1 MLFLAAADRA
11 LLCTLTMF
19 PFVDVHHSG
28 DDPARFCNVESIQD
42 NFRYP
47 AVDLRAA
54 NGYYYYLG
62 RCIYQRWYDPRRY
75 GFSSI
80 GSPNGILGNT
90 ATDSFL
96 FPVSVDQVFNFKSC
110 DYSSSTEPPATYRA
124 IPRFVLGGTL
134 LILAV
139 IPPLR
144 QSVEMYKVTKRF
156 QTNRT
161 MELLVRE
168 GAVYFV
174 VYVSLLSFLI
184 FLIARTFSLDL
195 GTCFSISSTRSI
207 FPSSISCCS
216 WTRLVIRSAVL

>member
-19 PFVDVHHSG
+19 PFVDVHHSS

-80 GSPNGILGNT
+80 GSPNAILDNT

-96 FPVSVDQVFNFKSC
+96 FFSVCRPGLQLQIL
-110 DYSSSTEPPATYRA
+110 R
-124 IPRFVLGGTL
+124 L
-134 LILAV
+134 LI
-139 IPPLR
+139 
-144 QSVEMYKVTKRF
+144 EH
-156 QTNRT
+156 
-161 MELLVRE
+161 
-168 GAVYFV
+168 
-174 VYVSLLSFLI
+174 
-184 FLIARTFSLDL
+184 
-195 GTCFSISSTRSI
+195 GTPGDISSDSAIRTRGYTVDSRRH
-207 FPSSISCCS
+207 P
-216 WTRLVIRSAVL
+216 TLEAVG